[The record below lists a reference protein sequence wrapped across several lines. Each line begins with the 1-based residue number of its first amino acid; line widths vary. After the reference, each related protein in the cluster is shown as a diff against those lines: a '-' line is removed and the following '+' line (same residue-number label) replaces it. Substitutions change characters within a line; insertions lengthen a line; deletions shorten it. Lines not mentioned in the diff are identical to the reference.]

1 MADPMSGISSS
12 QVRAARGM
20 LDWSM
25 IRLAKAAGV
34 SISTVKRFEDEQA
47 APTSES
53 TEATIRHALEI
64 AGIRFLPD
72 DGTGPGLRL
81 EVVHRHGRPSDA

>member
-1 MADPMSGISSS
+1 MSGISSA

-25 IRLAKAAGV
+25 NHLAKAAGV
-34 SISTVKRFEDEQA
+34 SISTVKRFEDERA

-53 TEATIRHALEI
+53 TEATIRQALEI
-64 AGIRFLPD
+64 VGVRFLSD
-72 DGTGPGLRL
+72 DGTGPGIRL
-81 EVVHRHGRPSDA
+81 QAMRPRSRPNPA